1 MKRLGILALIIV
13 FGTQVFASQEVTLNN
28 VQKET
33 YKLTPQ
39 KQKVS
44 GSLLINDYKVMDELV
59 KLQKEKDLADI
70 ELLWKGT
77 IENNKVIEFAL
88 KKLATPESQRRIHSS
103 LMSKTLSAIV
113 SGASLVPR
121 LVGCDYELQTGAYSA
136 GRLAQSLLNR
146 KNTPQETPLTDTE
159 LIELAGLVEDLQDT
173 IIATYYN
180 YKNSLVMIKET
191 RERILLYAKNYDKAQ
206 KNGDILDLTISSTL
220 YDNMIIQE
228 FEEVQNAKKYHAE
241 LLRLA
246 GKTAVDKLTL
256 YQFDFNSALFKDKLK

>member
-88 KKLATPESQRRIHSS
+88 KKLATPESQRSR
-103 LMSKTLSAIV
+103 
-113 SGASLVPR
+113 
-121 LVGCDYELQTGAYSA
+121 
-136 GRLAQSLLNR
+136 
-146 KNTPQETPLTDTE
+146 
-159 LIELAGLVEDLQDT
+159 T
-173 IIATYYN
+173 I
-180 YKNSLVMIKET
+180 
-191 RERILLYAKNYDKAQ
+191 
-206 KNGDILDLTISSTL
+206 
-220 YDNMIIQE
+220 
-228 FEEVQNAKKYHAE
+228 
-241 LLRLA
+241 
-246 GKTAVDKLTL
+246 
-256 YQFDFNSALFKDKLK
+256 